1 MATYDEAHHI
11 VSLTDEE
18 ARSGVTGHNVRYVL
32 AFGMT
37 GVIAAFTAIAV
48 YYGFD
53 DLHAWIAGAAHESPF
68 HLMHAV
74 AALAILGLFACLVVG
89 VVLGLWNAVS
99 GPTTDGSQTFM
110 RLRVAIQ
117 FALLCVIMV
126 MLAHF
131 AT

>member
-32 AFGMT
+32 VFGMT

-53 DLHAWIAGAAHESPF
+53 DLQAWIAGAARGSPF
-68 HLMHAV
+68 HVLHALI
-74 AALAILGLFACLVVG
+74 ALAILALFASLVVG

-99 GPTTDGSQTFM
+99 GPTADSSQTLM

-117 FALLCVIMV
+117 LALICVIMA
-126 MLAHF
+126 LLSHA
-131 AT
+131 AA